1 MHFNLLNGLF
11 LGDLMEM
18 FKTKGWRLIGAEEA
32 FTDPVFSAKPRI
44 LPAGESIIW
53 SLAKETGKID
63 RRLRYPAEDGEYETA
78 KMNKLGL

>member
-1 MHFNLLNGLF
+1 
-11 LGDLMEM
+11 MEM
-18 FKTKGWRLIGAEEA
+18 FKTKGWRLIDAEEA

-53 SLAKETGKID
+53 SLARETGKID
-63 RRLRYPAEDGEYETA
+63 GRLRYPAEDGEYETA